1 MMGHCGATLSFTSR
15 SKDGVEHGRTKSP
28 WTGITV
34 VVNQVSESFL
44 FHLKLAETF
53 ESANL
58 TSLNLLKFEPPTAF
72 HVQVSLRFQLG
83 QLVRQY

>member
-1 MMGHCGATLSFTSR
+1 MR
-15 SKDGVEHGRTKSP
+15 SNMVERSLLERELL
-28 WTGITV
+28 V